1 MMFRTQLIALSFLVA
16 ACGHSDTTRTSTS
29 STSTASSSRGSPT
42 PSLAVSNPQ
51 KEIVETSSEVA
62 ISTPVLM
69 EETAVEETQPRAAGA
84 GEMAV
89 LVRPGESL
97 VLISR
102 WSGLSVEAIASRNAL
117 EVSAPVY
124 PGQSLILE
132 IGEYESE
139 GFATARQSF
148 QDERL
153 ERYLDRHGGLVGVS
167 PHVVETGETA
177 WRVAKD
183 NDLPIWVLSAFN
195 SEADLDR
202 LGIGAKLYVPVVGSS
217 VALNEMGEAPAEG
230 WEVAQDDTSNEEAP
244 SELASNDA
252 EGSDEG
258 VDIDAEIAQ
267 LEALNFETP
276 VEPQLDSSQGD

>member
-1 MMFRTQLIALSFLVA
+1 MFRHHLIALSFLVS
-16 ACGHSDTTRTSTS
+16 ACGYSDTSRSPTS
-29 STSTASSSRGSPT
+29 STSSASNSRGSPV
-42 PSLAVSNPQ
+42 SSFSVSNPQ
-51 KEIVETSSEVA
+51 EEVAETPNEVA
-62 ISTPVLM
+62 ISTPILI
-69 EETAVEETQPRAAGA
+69 EDTADATQPRAAGA

-102 WSGLSVEAIASRNAL
+102 WSGLSVEAIASRNTL
-117 EVSAPVY
+117 EVVAPVY

-132 IGEYESE
+132 IGESESE

-217 VALNEMGEAPAEG
+217 VALNEMGEDEG
-230 WEVAQDDTSNEEAP
+230 WEVVQDDASSEEAVASNESP
-244 SELASNDA
+244 TDA
-252 EGSDEG
+252 EDSDEG
-258 VDIDAEIAQ
+258 VNIDAEIAQ
-267 LEALNFETP
+267 LEALNFATP
-276 VEPQLDSSQGD
+276 VEPQLDQSEGE

>member
-1 MMFRTQLIALSFLVA
+1 MFRHHLIALSLLVS
-16 ACGHSDTTRTSTS
+16 ACGYSDTSRSPTS
-29 STSTASSSRGSPT
+29 STSTASSSRGSPV
-42 PSLAVSNPQ
+42 SSFAVSNPQ
-51 KEIVETSSEVA
+51 EEVAEISEGVA

-69 EETAVEETQPRAAGA
+69 EETGSEEDQPREAGA

-132 IGEYESE
+132 LGEYESD

-148 QDERL
+148 QDDRL

-217 VALNEMGEAPAEG
+217 VALNEMGEASDEG
-230 WEVAQDDTSNEEAP
+230 FEVAQNDASTEEPSDP
-244 SELASNDA
+244 SEPSTDA
-252 EGSDEG
+252 ESDEG
-258 VDIDAEIAQ
+258 VNIDAEIAQ

>member
-1 MMFRTQLIALSFLVA
+1 MLS
-16 ACGHSDTTRTSTS
+16 
-29 STSTASSSRGSPT
+29 
-42 PSLAVSNPQ
+42 Q
-51 KEIVETSSEVA
+51 VA
-62 ISTPVLM
+62 ISTPILL
-69 EETAVEETQPRAAGA
+69 EEPVSEDIQPRAAGA

-89 LVRPGESL
+89 LVRSGESL

-102 WSGLSVEAIASRNAL
+102 WSGLSVEAIASRNTL

-132 IGEYESE
+132 LGEYESD
-139 GFATARQSF
+139 GFASARQSF
-148 QDERL
+148 QDDRL

-217 VALNEMGEAPAEG
+217 VAMNEMGEAEG
-230 WEVAQDDTSNEEAP
+230 WEVVQNDASSEEAVASNESP
-244 SELASNDA
+244 TDA
-252 EGSDEG
+252 EDSDEG
-258 VDIDAEIAQ
+258 VNIDAEIAQ
-267 LEALNFETP
+267 LDALNFETP
-276 VEPQLDSSQGD
+276 VELQLDLSEGE